1 VRAAVSPRPSD
12 SLARLLSLVGLPPVL
27 ALPTALLAALHAG
40 NSLGTAV
47 SVAAFLLTGCL
58 IPTLLTIA
66 LVRSG
71 RATAFDLRERSER
84 LLPSAVAAGGCASAA
99 LVLYRA
105 GAPLSLS
112 NLALAV
118 SIQMAL
124 LACLTLR
131 WKVSYHTASATAL
144 VLVSHSAIGSGMLTV
159 ALLVLAMSI
168 AWARVYQ
175 RRHTLAQV
183 AVGALTAMPIAL
195 LT

>member
-1 VRAAVSPRPSD
+1 
-12 SLARLLSLVGLPPVL
+12 
-27 ALPTALLAALHAG
+27 LPTALLAALHAG
-40 NSLGTAV
+40 GSVGTGL
-47 SVAAFLLTGCL
+47 SVIAFLVTGCV
-58 IPTLLTIA
+58 IPTVLTVL

-84 LLPSAVAAGGCASAA
+84 LLPSAVTAGCCAAMA
-99 LVLYRA
+99 LILSRL
-105 GAPLSLS
+105 GAPLSIC
-112 NLALAV
+112 NLALAIA
-118 SIQMAL
+118 IQMAL

-131 WKVSYHTASATAL
+131 WKVSYHAASASAL
-144 VLVSHSAIGSGMLTV
+144 VLVSYSANGTGLLTI

>member
-1 VRAAVSPRPSD
+1 
-12 SLARLLSLVGLPPVL
+12 
-27 ALPTALLAALHAG
+27 LPTALLAALHAG
-40 NSLGTAV
+40 GSIGTSL
-47 SVAAFLLTGCL
+47 SVIAFLLTGCVV
-58 IPTLLTIA
+58 PTVLTIF

-84 LLPSAVAAGGCASAA
+84 LLPSAVTAGSCAGMAWILS
-99 LVLYRA
+99 RM
-105 GAPLSLS
+105 GAPLSIC
-112 NLALAV
+112 NLALAIA
-118 SIQMAL
+118 IQMAV

-131 WKVSYHTASATAL
+131 WKVSYHAASASAL
-144 VLVSHSAIGSGMLTV
+144 VLVSYSANGTGLLTI